1 MAVNEPVL
9 LLLKMVRSEEMAS
22 YPDLVECARRSFP
35 GHRVIWATTA
45 QGARLLA
52 ANSVG
57 VEVLELCEGGF
68 SALALRSAVA
78 RMRAAAPSACLIAY
92 ENPRRTGNLMLE
104 LLALSSGARRLYML
118 ADGSACRPVGR
129 GRLALRVLAGMGV
142 AVALSAAALVMGG
155 LLACM
160 LPLAAFL
167 YRSFGPRGC
176 VDEHGSSSIG
186 PGERGVRPLRG

>member
-9 LLLKMVRSEEMAS
+9 LLLKMVRSEEMAV
-22 YPDLVECARRSFP
+22 YPELVARVRRSFP
-35 GHRVIWATTA
+35 GQRVMWATTA
-45 QGARLLA
+45 QGAQLLA
-52 ANSVG
+52 ANSVDTA
-57 VEVLELCEGGF
+57 VLDVGQGCF
-68 SALALRSAVA
+68 SPLALRSAGA

-142 AVALSAAALVMGG
+142 AVALSTAALVMGG

-167 YRSFGPRGC
+167 YRSFGPRGA
-176 VDEHGSSSIG
+176 
-186 PGERGVRPLRG
+186 